1 MFLSKLQPKLQS
13 CSRSAQEI
21 HLGHLAGLDAVDDV
35 DVGLHRPVVGV
46 AGVGTDQRPFRV
58 NLIKTDAALVDGDAY
73 RLVHSGHPAELLEL
87 AVHRGCGLAAQSD
100 VAVLDKF
107 GLFILGS
114 NLERNG
120 VFYLHKKWDTVKS
133 YPKNI
138 PFLCHFKYFCME
150 MYTT

>member
-1 MFLSKLQPKLQS
+1 M
-13 CSRSAQEI
+13 
-21 HLGHLAGLDAVDDV
+21 
-35 DVGLHRPVVGV
+35 
-46 AGVGTDQRPFRV
+46 GTDQRPFRV

-73 RLVHSGHPAELLEL
+73 RLVHSGHPVELLEL

-107 GLFILGS
+107 GLFILVS